1 MGIND
6 LYTVFINTKNN
17 TFLLKTIL
25 NVDSDVI
32 DYIVERHS
40 PPLDPNYR
48 SGSNRALTTGKTK
61 STNQFWLDFIF
72 INYHEYLKS
81 NFSSALLKIHY
92 VHARIFLKHISQSLR
107 FILNVRIPYVSSW
120 LQFSRNNR
128 CRTRTWRQYRT
139 HLFTFPKSWKEWYSN
154 LR

>member
-1 MGIND
+1 MI
-6 LYTVFINTKNN
+6 YIQFSKTQKNN

-48 SGSNRALTTGKTK
+48 SGSNHALTTGKTK
-61 STNQFWLDFIF
+61 STNQFWLDFKF
-72 INYHEYLKS
+72 SNYHEYLKS
-81 NFSSALLKIHY
+81 NFSSALLRIHY
-92 VHARIFLKHISQSLR
+92 VHAKHFFNIFHKVYVL
-107 FILNVRIPYVSSW
+107 FLNVRIPYVSSW
-120 LQFSRNNR
+120 LQFSRKYR
-128 CRTRTWRQYRT
+128 CRTRTGRQYRT
-139 HLFTFPKSWKEWYSN
+139 HLFSLPKSWQEWYSN